1 MLVEAGPPSSGAR
14 LAHDH
19 VAPTGWSDDLVAD
32 PENAN
37 SAAVMVWHL
46 SGNLE
51 PRFTDFLTA
60 DSEFEC
66 RHASRPE
73 TMEKWEGGWA
83 ILFAALGNL
92 AGEDPDN
99 TDTIRGIPV
108 RVDAALLRSMAHIA
122 CHVGQIVHLAKR
134 YRGEAWEYL
143 TVPPGQSA
151 AYNENPILENTGTR
165 KHARTSADGRARCDR
180 YRQQAGGVSRA
191 LACRR
196 VSRRQVPQP
205 LETSRAETVA

>member
-1 MLVEAGPPSSGAR
+1 MEA
-14 LAHDH
+14 
-19 VAPTGWSDDLVAD
+19 DDLVED
-32 PENAN
+32 RENAG
-37 SAAVMVWHL
+37 SAAVIVWHL

-51 PRFTDFLTA
+51 SRFTDFLTA
-60 DSEFEC
+60 DGEKPRRHRDAEFES

-73 TMEKWEGGWA
+73 TMEKWERGWA
-83 ILFAALGNL
+83 ILFAALGDL
-92 AGEDPDN
+92 AGEDPDS

-122 CHVGQIVHLAKR
+122 CRVGRIVHLAR
-134 YRGEAWEYL
+134 RCRGEAWEYL
-143 TVPPGQSA
+143 AVPPGLSA
-151 AYNENPILENTGTR
+151 AYNENPILEKTGTR
-165 KHARTSADGRARCDR
+165 KHARTSAYGGTRGDR

-196 VSRRQVPQP
+196 VSRRKVPQP